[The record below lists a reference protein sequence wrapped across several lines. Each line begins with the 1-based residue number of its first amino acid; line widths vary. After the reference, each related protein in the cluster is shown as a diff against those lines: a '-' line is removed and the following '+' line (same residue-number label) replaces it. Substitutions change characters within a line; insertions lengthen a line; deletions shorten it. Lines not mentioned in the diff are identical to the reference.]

1 MGLSYWQI
9 QERVRESGK
18 ELEVKRLAI
27 ELQHQFSEPNSRV
40 KYKDA
45 YEMAYHEVFLS
56 VV

>member
-27 ELQHQFSEPNSRV
+27 ELQHQFSEPNSRI